1 MLPNLPIARTYLV
14 AESSA
19 GGTVVC
25 AHCDAEVLIPRNI
38 LSRIPGAPR
47 PARSLFDK
55 ALVPQHGGTSGYA
68 TASLV
73 CALIGLFCGGL
84 LLGIPA
90 VVFGEIAKKEIARN
104 PNVGGEK
111 MAAAGRIIGVIDIT
125 FGTAMFIYWMSVV

>member
-1 MLPNLPIARTYLV
+1 MLVGR
-14 AESSA
+14 SSA

-25 AHCDAEVLIPRNI
+25 PHCDAQVPIPRDI
-38 LSRIPGAPR
+38 LSEIPTAAR
-47 PARSLFDK
+47 PARSLFDT
-55 ALVPQHGGTSGYA
+55 ARVPHHGGTSGYA

-111 MAAAGRIIGVIDIT
+111 MAAAGRIIGIIDIV
-125 FGTAMFIYWMSVV
+125 FGTAMFIYWMSLV